1 MPLFSGSEKL
11 AVNVLH
17 LAGTGVAF
25 VVEDDV
31 VGALHDFFGREL
43 AADAGM
49 YLLRGCM
56 VAVYKT
62 CNAFIK
68 AEVDTDHLV
77 DKVVQVGL
85 IDDGTFKNDIRGS
98 GMGVG
103 KVLEVVPHA
112 GMDEAVELGE
122 FVGVGKDDAGN
133 GGFVGYAVRGE
144 DAVAEEVANAGKES
158 GVLIVGSCNLVGNE
172 TGNTQGAE
180 SVQNGGFAAT
190 DAPGEGNKEGKRV
203 VRHEGSVFLD
213 DDVLHL

>member
-49 YLLRGCM
+49 YLLRGGM

-68 AEVDTDHLV
+68 AEVDTDHLIN
-77 DKVVQVGL
+77 KVVQVGL
-85 IDDGTFKNDIRGS
+85 IDDGTFKNDVWGS
-98 GMGVG
+98 GMGDG

-112 GMDEAVELGE
+112 GMDG
-122 FVGVGKDDAGN
+122 
-133 GGFVGYAVRGE
+133 
-144 DAVAEEVANAGKES
+144 
-158 GVLIVGSCNLVGNE
+158 
-172 TGNTQGAE
+172 
-180 SVQNGGFAAT
+180 
-190 DAPGEGNKEGKRV
+190 
-203 VRHEGSVFLD
+203 
-213 DDVLHL
+213 